1 MTRIRRIFADFL
13 RFRFRLIRV
22 DPHKSDFIRV
32 PLPLFFFFWFRLV
45 RVRDLELEFGISK
58 KGIVFLIGAGP
69 GDPGLITVKGREC
82 ISRADVIIYDHLANE
97 TLLSFASPGAE
108 LIYAGKVGG
117 AHNRE
122 QRQIN
127 ELLVEKALACKVV
140 ARLKGGDPFI
150 FGRGGEEC
158 EALANAGVPYEVVP
172 GVTAG
177 IGAPAYAGIPLTHR
191 DITTSVAFVTGHE
204 HPGKET
210 SEIDWERLSLG
221 SGTIVFYM
229 GMKNLPQIA
238 ENLIAHGRATATPV
252 ALIRWGTRPE
262 QEILI
267 GTLADIAEKAEKIA
281 FKAPAI
287 IVVGDVVK
295 LREKL
300 RWFDNRLLSG
310 RGILVTRAADQAGEF
325 SGMLAEL
332 GARVYEC
339 PTISILP
346 AEDSAELDQSLNSL
360 ADFDWLIFTSVNAV
374 KYFFDRLAA
383 LGLDTR
389 AIGQC
394 RVCAVGPRTAAALL
408 PLGVKAD
415 LVPEE
420 YKAEGVIAAFRAMD
434 VKDKRFLFPR
444 GDKAR
449 IVIPSGLAGLGCE
462 VVAPVAY
469 RNVIPDYLPDPVL
482 QALEEGKID
491 CITFTSSS
499 TVDNLAAMLGEN
511 RFLHLLG
518 GVAVAAIGP
527 VTSRTCHEL
536 GLKVQIEPREY
547 TLAATTKEIVKHFS
561 AKR

>member
-1 MTRIRRIFADFL
+1 MPEKLSTKTGY
-13 RFRFRLIRV
+13 V
-22 DPHKSDFIRV
+22 Y
-32 PLPLFFFFWFRLV
+32 
-45 RVRDLELEFGISK
+45 
-58 KGIVFLIGAGP
+58 LIGAGP

-97 TLLSFASPGAE
+97 AFLSFASPNAE

-127 ELLVEKALACKVV
+127 ELLVEMALAGKVV

-158 EALANAGVPYEVVP
+158 EALVNAGITFEVVP

-204 HPGKET
+204 HPGKEA

-221 SGTIVFYM
+221 SGTVVFYM

-238 ENLIAHGRATATPV
+238 ENLIAHGRSPVTPV

-267 GTLADIAEKAEKIA
+267 GTLADIAEKAGKA
-281 FKAPAI
+281 GFKAPVI
-287 IVVGDVVK
+287 TVVGEVVK

-310 RGILVTRAADQAGEF
+310 RGVLVTRAADQSGEF
-325 SGMLAEL
+325 SNMLNCL

-339 PTISILP
+339 PTIQLVP
-346 AEDSAELDQSLNSL
+346 PDDFAELDHAIDSL
-360 ADFDWLIFTSVNAV
+360 AVFDWLIFSSVNAV
-374 KYFFDRLAA
+374 KYFFNRLAA

-389 AIGQC
+389 AIGHC
-394 RVCAVGPRTAAALL
+394 RVCAVGPRTASALL
-408 PLGVKAD
+408 PFGIRAD

-420 YKAEGVIAAFRAMD
+420 YKAEGVIAAFRAID
-434 VKDKRFLFPR
+434 VDGKRFLFPR
-444 GDKAR
+444 GDRAR
-449 IVIPSGLAGLGCE
+449 DVIPSGLAGLGGE

-482 QALEEGKID
+482 QALEDRKID

-499 TVDNLAAMLGEN
+499 TVENLGVMLGEN
-511 RFLHLLG
+511 RFLHLLE

-527 VTSRTCHEL
+527 ITARTCRDL
-536 GLKVQIEPREY
+536 GLEVHIEPQEY
-547 TLAATTKEIVKHFS
+547 TIVALAEKIVKYF
-561 AKR
+561 AKQL